1 MSLSAESAQAA
12 GYGGPITSSTPG
24 TTRYVRLRTIT
35 VNSTNEGASDPLS
48 RPAILALPDAQAA
61 GPLKLQVDAV
71 NYTTYEFR
79 YAPSSSDSWTTVG
92 WGNSSQVSGG
102 YVGTI
107 AGVFAT
113 GNGANVTTP
122 AHVWD
127 WHYEGNPDV
136 I

>member
-1 MSLSAESAQAA
+1 MSAESAQAA
-12 GYGGPITSSTPG
+12 GYAGPVPATNDTA
-24 TTRYVRLRTIT
+24 RYIRLRTIT
-35 VNSTNEGASDPLS
+35 VNSTNSGATDPLS
-48 RPAILALPDAQAA
+48 GPAIVALPEEHAS
-61 GPLKLQVDAV
+61 GPLKLQLEAV

-79 YAPSSSDSWTTVG
+79 YAPSGSDSWTTVG

-102 YVGTI
+102 FVGTI

-122 AHVWD
+122 AYVWD
-127 WHYEGNPDV
+127 WTYEGNPNV